1 MRELIEKDKKIT
13 IVPADFK
20 CANKGIIV
28 DVEPRYFTVELEYE
42 LQVIV
47 LHL

>member
-20 CANKGIIV
+20 CANKRHKNSFV
-28 DVEPRYFTVELEYE
+28 KNSTP
-42 LQVIV
+42 
-47 LHL
+47 